1 MICFSGFVTL
11 KEKTM
16 KLWSPSN
23 DEIAQSNITAYQ
35 AFLKEHHQLEF
46 ENYDDL
52 HRWSITHIGSFWS
65 SIAEFFEVDLSSDF
79 LPYKPGMPFYNT
91 KWFEGSK
98 LNYTKYLFKKASDQ
112 RAAICYQSEDGVLK
126 ELSWNQLK
134 TAVSQLQKR
143 LLSIGIKK
151 GDTVAAYALNTP
163 ETIVAFLASNA
174 LGAIWSSCSPD
185 FGVQSVVDRFKQ
197 IEPKLLFAHNS
208 YQYHGKHYD
217 LSEKVS
223 DIKKEL
229 TSLKAVLELN
239 EELCYVEDSFSEL
252 LFEELDFDHPIW
264 VLYSSGTTGTPKAI
278 THSCGG
284 ILLEHLKA
292 LALHQNLK
300 EGERYFWYSTTGWMM
315 WNYALSSLLCGA
327 TLCLYNGSAT
337 YPKVSSLWEF
347 AQNATINHFGGG
359 AAYFIHCMQ
368 KNALESIDLSTLKT
382 IGSTGSPLSSQAFD
396 WYFKQLP
403 KVQMVSLSGGTD
415 VCTAFVGG
423 CPTKAVY
430 SGEIQCASLG
440 VDLKAFDETGTE
452 VVDALGELIVAKPM
466 PSMPIY
472 FWNDHQYK
480 RYKSSY
486 FEKFEGV
493 WCHGDYIRITPRNGI
508 VIYGRSDATLNKN
521 GVRIG
526 TAEIYNS
533 LDEMSELDDALIV
546 NIEREDGS
554 SFMPLFVALKS
565 ELNES
570 IRSAI
575 KKQLKEKC
583 SPRHLPDEIIRV
595 AQIPYTIS
603 GKKMEVPVKKILM
616 GIPKQKA
623 ATVDAMKNP
632 SSLDDFESYYLNSL
646 S

>member
-1 MICFSGFVTL
+1 
-11 KEKTM
+11 
-16 KLWSPSN
+16 
-23 DEIAQSNITAYQ
+23 
-35 AFLKEHHQLEF
+35 
-46 ENYDDL
+46 
-52 HRWSITHIGSFWS
+52 
-65 SIAEFFEVDLSSDF
+65 
-79 LPYKPGMPFYNT
+79 
-91 KWFEGSK
+91 
-98 LNYTKYLFKKASDQ
+98 
-112 RAAICYQSEDGVLK
+112 
-126 ELSWNQLK
+126 
-134 TAVSQLQKR
+134 
-143 LLSIGIKK
+143 
-151 GDTVAAYALNTP
+151 
-163 ETIVAFLASNA
+163 
-174 LGAIWSSCSPD
+174 
-185 FGVQSVVDRFKQ
+185 
-197 IEPKLLFAHNS
+197 
-208 YQYHGKHYD
+208 
-217 LSEKVS
+217 
-223 DIKKEL
+223 
-229 TSLKAVLELN
+229 
-239 EELCYVEDSFSEL
+239 
-252 LFEELDFDHPIW
+252 
-264 VLYSSGTTGTPKAI
+264 
-278 THSCGG
+278 
-284 ILLEHLKA
+284 
-292 LALHQNLK
+292 
-300 EGERYFWYSTTGWMM
+300 
-315 WNYALSSLLCGA
+315 
-327 TLCLYNGSAT
+327 
-337 YPKVSSLWEF
+337 
-347 AQNATINHFGGG
+347 
-359 AAYFIHCMQ
+359 MQ

-452 VVDALGELIVAKPM
+452 VADALGELIVAKPM

-472 FWNDHQYK
+472 FWNDYQYK

-565 ELNES
+565 ELSES
-570 IRSAI
+570 IKSAI